1 MELFQVEVL
10 SSHEDDTIK
19 LGKWI
24 GEHLN
29 PGNVVAL
36 MGPLGSGKTILA
48 KGMTSGLGFKGN
60 YPVTSPS
67 YVVINYYP
75 GIIPIYHMDL
85 YRIKNAEE
93 LEDLG
98 YEEYF
103 YGDGAL
109 IVEWA
114 DRFLPYFPPE
124 RIQIEIRVLG
134 EQSREF
140 KIKGMGEKYAWVKER
155 KDKT

>member
-1 MELFQVEVL
+1 MELFQAKIL
-10 SSHEDDTIK
+10 SSHEDDTLR

-24 GEHLN
+24 GEHLR

-48 KGMTSGLGFKGN
+48 KGMVAGLGFRGD

-67 YVVINYYP
+67 YVLINYYP
-75 GIIPIYHMDL
+75 GTIPIYHMDL
-85 YRIKNAEE
+85 YRVEDVEE
-93 LEDLG
+93 LEDMG

-114 DRFLPYFPPE
+114 DKFLPYFPPE
-124 RIQIEIRVLG
+124 YLQIEIEVLG
-134 EQSREF
+134 EQCREF
-140 KIKGMGEKYAWVKER
+140 KIKGIGEKFAWIKEW
-155 KDKT
+155 KT